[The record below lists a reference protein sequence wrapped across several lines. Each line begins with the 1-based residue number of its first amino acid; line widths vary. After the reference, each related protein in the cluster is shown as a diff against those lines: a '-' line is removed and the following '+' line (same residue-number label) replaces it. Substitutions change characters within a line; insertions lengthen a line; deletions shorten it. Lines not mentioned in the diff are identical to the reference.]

1 MSPKGTR
8 GGHTLLADSTGF
20 TRLFGGTA
28 SFKHFSP
35 NIAMM

>member
-1 MSPKGTR
+1 MPPKGTR
-8 GGHTLLADSTGF
+8 GGHILMADSTVF

-28 SFKHFSP
+28 SLKHFSP